1 MSDRK
6 KQGER
11 VRHVVS
17 GLTGRDRLDRY
28 LRHAFPTW
36 GRREISKL
44 ITAGGVA
51 LNGRA
56 VNLGSWEVRNGD
68 VISIAQ
74 PPADLPVGPAA
85 LDPAWILADDGAIIA
100 LNKPAGLLTEPTRWE
115 TGVNLRDLA
124 IAHFACA
131 LWLPHRLDRDTS
143 GLVLLARDAD
153 TGRWLDSQFKARTIR
168 KHYVAVV
175 RVPNRLEAQGEIVTR
190 LEFMPQR
197 RDRVQV
203 VRTGGMWA
211 RTVYASEPPK
221 GRGQLVH
228 LWPDTGRMHQLR
240 VHLAYMDAPIL
251 GDRYYG
257 DAASAP
263 RLLLHAADLTLPPRD
278 AEPARIYS
286 APIPLEFSTAEDS
299 GE

>member
-1 MSDRK
+1 MSAPKSEDV
-6 KQGER
+6 G

-17 GLTGRDRLDRY
+17 GLTARDRLDRY

-44 ITAGGVA
+44 ITGGGVA
-51 LNGRA
+51 INGRF
-56 VNLGSWEVRNGD
+56 VTLGSWEVRNGD
-68 VISIAQ
+68 AITIAQ
-74 PPADLPVGPAA
+74 PPADLPAGPAV
-85 LDPAWILADDGAIIA
+85 LDPAWILTDDGAIIA
-100 LNKPAGLLTEPTRWE
+100 LNKPAGLLTEPTRWD
-115 TGVNLRDLA
+115 TGANLRDLA

-143 GLVLLARDAD
+143 GLVVLARDAD
-153 TGRWLDSQFKARTIR
+153 TGRWLDAQFKARTIK

-190 LEFMPQR
+190 LDFMAQR

-203 VRTGGMWA
+203 VRAGGMWA
-211 RTVYASEPPK
+211 RTVYQAEPAQ
-221 GRGQLVH
+221 GQGVQQRQLVH
-228 LWPDTGRMHQLR
+228 LWPDTGRTHQLR

-278 AEPARIYS
+278 AQPARTWS
-286 APIPLEFSTAEDS
+286 APIPPEFDVA
-299 GE
+299 